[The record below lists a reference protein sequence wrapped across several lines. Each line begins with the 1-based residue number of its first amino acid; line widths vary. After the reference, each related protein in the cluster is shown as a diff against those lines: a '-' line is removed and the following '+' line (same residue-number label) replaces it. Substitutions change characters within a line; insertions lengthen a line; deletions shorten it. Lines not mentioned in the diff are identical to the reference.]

1 MTTLPRGEAASEHSA
16 VRRRRVVA
24 AAGAVSAGLLVLTAC
39 DKPTPVAT
47 ITVGSSSVNDEAI
60 CYNDGDKLNEKS
72 LADCA
77 KNTDDVRTI
86 EVGQDET
93 VRFGVD
99 PEIAD
104 SGWVVLVNGRQFTDS
119 SKKTYRTIP
128 SSAFFNAQY
137 GTEGDTNTVSIQ
149 EGESGEGVKGLWT
162 FKLKQDESWKES
174 VS

>member
-1 MTTLPRGEAASEHSA
+1 MTTLQSA
-16 VRRRRVVA
+16 VRRRRAVA

-60 CYNDGDKLNEKS
+60 CYNDGDKLDAKS
-72 LADCA
+72 LAKCA
-77 KNTDDVRTI
+77 KNTEGVKSIT
-86 EVGQDET
+86 VGQDET

-104 SGWVVLVNGRQFTDS
+104 TGWVILVNGRPFVNTT
-119 SKKTYRTIP
+119 KKTYTEIP

-137 GTEGDTNTVSIQ
+137 GTQGATNTVSIQ
-149 EGESGEGVKGLWT
+149 EGAKGVKGLWT
-162 FKLKQDESWKES
+162 FKLKQSESWKDAMKES
-174 VS
+174 LS